1 MTMHEDLS
9 RARTEDTSVRAD
21 PALFAAVRDA
31 YAWEVATDRTRARS
45 SAEWI
50 EQAVERLAQMSAP
63 ARRKVLERHAPTRY
77 MIDSTKR
84 PRNVRLSPAVIAQI
98 EEANRVDREA
108 SAALGG
114 AKADTSRHRPSDLI
128 VPALYAAVARSE
140 RAAGGT
146 LPPAPDRLPLRSAR
160 PPLGKRHVSVTVS
173 APESFH
179 RALASA
185 HASSEPS
192 SSYVSWLTD
201 TFAAW
206 ADLSEDQRAAARSQ
220 LSMPTSADDGDVTK
234 RRSYRIVSTVR
245 DQLRPL
251 EARHPRTVVEA
262 LAWKLNTRGEPARRL
277 A

>member
-50 EQAVERLAQMSAP
+50 EQAVEKLAQMSAP

-77 MIDSTKR
+77 MVDSTKR

-98 EEANRVDREA
+98 EEANRVDR
-108 SAALGG
+108 AAAAPGD

-146 LPPAPDRLPLRSAR
+146 LPAAPDRLPLRSAR

-179 RALASA
+179 RALANA

-220 LSMPTSADDGDVTK
+220 LSMPTSADDDVTK

-251 EARHPRTVVEA
+251 EAKHPRTVVEA
-262 LAWKLNTRGEPARRL
+262 LAWKLNTRSEPARRL

>member
-50 EQAVERLAQMSAP
+50 EQAVEKLAQMSAP

-77 MIDSTKR
+77 MVDSTKR

-98 EEANRVDREA
+98 EEANRVDR
-108 SAALGG
+108 AATAPGD

-140 RAAGGT
+140 HAAGGT

-179 RALASA
+179 RALVSA

-220 LSMPTSADDGDVTK
+220 LSMPTPADDDDVTK
-234 RRSYRIVSTVR
+234 RRSYRIVSSVR
-245 DQLRPL
+245 DRLRPL

-262 LAWKLNTRGEPARRL
+262 LAWKLNTRSEPPQRL
-277 A
+277 T